1 MELTVRDRQSLWD
14 IAVQYLGGVEG
25 VFLLAAR
32 NGIEVTSRLKDGQRL
47 EWENDDV
54 ISPSIQSAC
63 TVKGIIP
70 ATDIDEQDY
79 KELLAATSTKA
90 ATAIAAVKEQP
101 EQAEEDTIVI
111 DKITEVIKDLQEGK
125 PVESDGGQ
133 ALTRIFEDEFD
144 TVFA

>member
-1 MELTVRDRQSLWD
+1 MRDRQSLWD

-47 EWENDDV
+47 EWEHDDV

-90 ATAIAAVKEQP
+90 ATAIAAGKEQT
-101 EQAEEDTIVI
+101 EEDTIVI

>member
-90 ATAIAAVKEQP
+90 VTVAQVNTRP
-101 EQAEEDTIVI
+101 EWDTEDTIVI

-133 ALTRIFEDEFD
+133 ALTRVFEDEFD

>member
-1 MELTVRDRQSLWD
+1 MRDRQSLWD

-90 ATAIAAVKEQP
+90 VTVAQVNTRP
-101 EQAEEDTIVI
+101 EWDTEDTIVI

-133 ALTRIFEDEFD
+133 ALTRVFEDEFD

>member
-32 NGIEVTSRLKDGQRL
+32 NGIEVTSRLKDGQLL

-54 ISPSIQSAC
+54 VVPSVQAAC
-63 TVKGIIP
+63 SLRNIVP
-70 ATDIDEQDY
+70 ATDIDERDY
-79 KELLAATSTKA
+79 NELLAATSTKA
-90 ATAIAAVKEQP
+90 VVAEIKEQEQP
-101 EQAEEDTIVI
+101 EQAAEDTIVI

-125 PVESDGGQ
+125 PVESGGGQ

>member
-32 NGIEVTSRLKDGQRL
+32 NGIEVTGRLKDGQRL

-54 ISPSIQSAC
+54 VVPSVRAAC
-63 TVKGIIP
+63 SLRGIAP
-70 ATDIDEQDY
+70 ATDIDERDY
-79 KELLAATSTKA
+79 QELLAATSTKA
-90 ATAIAAVKEQP
+90 AAVSVQANTQP
-101 EQAEEDTIVI
+101 EEAADAIVTE
-111 DKITEVIKDLQEGK
+111 KITEVIKDLQAGK
-125 PVESDGGQ
+125 PVESGGGQ

>member
-1 MELTVRDRQSLWD
+1 MRDRQSLWD

-90 ATAIAAVKEQP
+90 TPAEMPANKQP
-101 EQAEEDTIVI
+101 AWDMGDTIVT

-125 PVESDGGQ
+125 PVESGGGQ

>member
-47 EWENDDV
+47 EWENEDV

-90 ATAIAAVKEQP
+90 VTVAQVNTRP
-101 EQAEEDTIVI
+101 EWDTKDTIVI

>member
-1 MELTVRDRQSLWD
+1 MRDRQSLWD

-25 VFLLAAR
+25 VFLLAER

-54 ISPSIQSAC
+54 VVLSVRTAC
-63 TVKGIIP
+63 QLRGIAP
-70 ATDIDEQDY
+70 ATDIDERDY
-79 KELLAATSTKA
+79 EELLAATSTKA
-90 ATAIAAVKEQP
+90 TPAEMPANKQP
-101 EQAEEDTIVI
+101 AWDMGDTIVT

-125 PVESDGGQ
+125 PVESGGGQ

>member
-1 MELTVRDRQSLWD
+1 MRDRQSLWD

-54 ISPSIQSAC
+54 ISLSIQSAC

-79 KELLAATSTKA
+79 KELLAATSTKV

-101 EQAEEDTIVI
+101 EEDTIVI

>member
-90 ATAIAAVKEQP
+90 AVAEPAKEQAGG
-101 EQAEEDTIVI
+101 QAGDTVVI

-125 PVESDGGQ
+125 PVTGESGQ
-133 ALTRIFEDEFD
+133 ALTRIFEDAFD

>member
-1 MELTVRDRQSLWD
+1 MRDRQSLWD

-54 ISPSIQSAC
+54 VVPSVRAAC
-63 TVKGIIP
+63 SMRGIVP
-70 ATDIDEQDY
+70 ATDIDERDY
-79 KELLAATSTKA
+79 NELLAATSTKA
-90 ATAIAAVKEQP
+90 AVAEIKEQ
-101 EQAEEDTIVI
+101 EQQGQAAEDTIVI

>member
-1 MELTVRDRQSLWD
+1 MRDRQSLWD

-32 NGIEVTSRLKDGQRL
+32 NGIEVTGRLKDGQRL

-54 ISPSIQSAC
+54 VVPSVRAAC
-63 TVKGIIP
+63 SLRGIAP
-70 ATDIDEQDY
+70 ATDIDERDY
-79 KELLAATSTKA
+79 QELLAATSTKA
-90 ATAIAAVKEQP
+90 AAVSVQANTQP
-101 EQAEEDTIVI
+101 EEAADAIVTE
-111 DKITEVIKDLQEGK
+111 KITEVIKDLQAGK
-125 PVESDGGQ
+125 PVESGGGQ

>member
-1 MELTVRDRQSLWD
+1 MNNNNLLTDRLSYRSEHMAPTQLHLFS
-14 IAVQYLGGVEG
+14 Y
-25 VFLLAAR
+25 
-32 NGIEVTSRLKDGQRL
+32 N
-47 EWENDDV
+47 
-54 ISPSIQSAC
+54 
-63 TVKGIIP
+63 

-79 KELLAATSTKA
+79 KELLAATSTKV